1 MGFIERRMLHRILI
15 SSLAFLA
22 LAAAPARAWSPG
34 GVSMTRCDKGL
45 TPDGRVVVF
54 EGRISAVHGARRM
67 QMRFTLQARTP
78 DDPAWRR
85 VTAAGFGTWITA
97 PRGVSRYLY
106 DKTVD
111 HLLAPASYRAV
122 VGFRW
127 RNARGRVIRSSHAT
141 SRSCRQPDPRP
152 DLTVGQLRVAPAAAA
167 GRRRYVATIANGGRG
182 DAGAFDVDFTRN
194 GMLIGTVT
202 LSHLA
207 AGRERN
213 VFVSAPACAPGDE
226 IAAAVDARDAVDE
239 SDEDDDVLSIIC

>member
-1 MGFIERRMLHRILI
+1 VFRVVLI
-15 SSLAFLA
+15 CSIAVLL
-22 LAAAPARAWSPG
+22 LAAAPAHAWSPG
-34 GVSMTRCDKGL
+34 GVSVTRCDKGL

-78 DDPAWRR
+78 DDPAWRK
-85 VTAAGFGTWITA
+85 VTAAGFGAWITA

-111 HLLAPASYRAV
+111 NLLAPASYRAV
-122 VGFRW
+122 VDFRW
-127 RNARGRVIRSSHAT
+127 RDAGGHVIRSSHAT

-167 GRRRYVATIANGGRG
+167 GRRRYVATIANAGRG
-182 DAGAFDVDFTRN
+182 AAGAFDVDFTRN
-194 GMLIGTVT
+194 GTPIGTVT
-202 LSHLA
+202 VSHLT

-226 IAAAVDARDAVDE
+226 IAAVVDARDAVDE

>member
-1 MGFIERRMLHRILI
+1 MFHRILI
-15 SSLAFLA
+15 SSIAAVL
-22 LAAAPARAWSPG
+22 LAAAPAHAWSPG
-34 GVSMTRCDKGL
+34 GVSVTRCDKGL
-45 TPDGRVVVF
+45 TPEGRVVVF
-54 EGRISAVHGARRM
+54 EGRVSAVRGARRM

-78 DDPAWRR
+78 DEPAWRK
-85 VTAAGFGTWITA
+85 VTAGGFGAWITA
-97 PRGVSRYLY
+97 PRGVGRYLY

-111 HLLAPASYRAV
+111 NLLAPASYRAV
-122 VGFRW
+122 VDFRW
-127 RNARGRVIRSSHAT
+127 RDARGHVIRMTRAT
-141 SRSCRQPDPRP
+141 SRACRQPDPRP

-167 GRRRYVATIANGGRG
+167 GRRRYVATIANAGRG

-202 LSHLA
+202 VSHLA

-226 IAAAVDARDAVDE
+226 IAAAVDARNAVDE